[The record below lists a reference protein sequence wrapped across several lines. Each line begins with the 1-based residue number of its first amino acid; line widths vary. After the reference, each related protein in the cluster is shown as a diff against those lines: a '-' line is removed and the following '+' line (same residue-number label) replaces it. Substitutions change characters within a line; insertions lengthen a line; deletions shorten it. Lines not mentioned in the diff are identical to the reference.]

1 MGISLLLK
9 SSIIDVRHVFKY
21 TCVKWS
27 CRLTCCYEYFSRY
40 SFTEQK
46 TQTFLSQ
53 GVALEFR
60 YSFSQAEI
68 ILSDN
73 LPDNARTVFLA
84 FKGTIKKVVNYIH
97 DKKGKFHRIPSYVL
111 KTILLWEIETK
122 PESYWNEADILENF
136 FLELLASLRKCFN
149 ERVCQMYWNPHVS
162 LLQGMENDDFI
173 FVSDRLQ
180 YIRENLLEAIADD
193 WLELE
198 RCVRLNCCK
207 CCLHLNYQ
215 VNLFEKDLQRH
226 NLWLMPCDY
235 REYNMYGGM
244 PNDEDII
251 YAY

>member
-136 FLELLASLRKCFN
+136 FFGVTGQLEKMF
-149 ERVCQMYWNPHVS
+149 
-162 LLQGMENDDFI
+162 
-173 FVSDRLQ
+173 
-180 YIRENLLEAIADD
+180 
-193 WLELE
+193 
-198 RCVRLNCCK
+198 
-207 CCLHLNYQ
+207 
-215 VNLFEKDLQRH
+215 
-226 NLWLMPCDY
+226 
-235 REYNMYGGM
+235 
-244 PNDEDII
+244 
-251 YAY
+251 